1 VCPIGD
7 GRIYTDNWSHFALL
21 ENGKR
26 AYTVVMTS
34 TKNITF
40 IIWGALLFMPMAI
53 AAARGGPYGIAS
65 WALAILLIGWHPTGW
80 ILLTMLAI
88 TWRQRDPEP
97 ESFAWVP
104 VLVTMG

>member
-1 VCPIGD
+1 L
-7 GRIYTDNWSHFALL
+7 ALS
-21 ENGKR
+21 ENAKR
-26 AYTVVMTS
+26 AYTIVMTS
-34 TKNITF
+34 TNITLV
-40 IIWGALLFMPMAI
+40 IWSALLLMPAAI

-65 WALAILLIGWHPTGW
+65 WALASLLIGWHPTGW

-104 VLVTMG
+104 ALVTMG